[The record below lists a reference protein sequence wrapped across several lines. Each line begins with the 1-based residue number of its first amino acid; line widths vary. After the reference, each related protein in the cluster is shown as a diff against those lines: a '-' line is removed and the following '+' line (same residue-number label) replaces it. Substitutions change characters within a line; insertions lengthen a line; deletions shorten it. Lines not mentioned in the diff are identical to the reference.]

1 MGGIIMIAEKIDYEL
16 IKEPIEQK
24 NVKIVHKKTAISK
37 TSYIL
42 ISVCFLISSV
52 FLLQRYSDIQSLR
65 LEINQLQKQKQ
76 ELSRIKD
83 DLSVE
88 LEGLK
93 NNQEIEKQA
102 EDLLGMSYPKE
113 DQVVYIAV
121 EDTNNTI
128 QFSFIDKIKNALS
141 FFSSLY

>member
-83 DLSVE
+83 DLSVQ

>member
-1 MGGIIMIAEKIDYEL
+1 M
-16 IKEPIEQK
+16 
-24 NVKIVHKKTAISK
+24 
-37 TSYIL
+37 
-42 ISVCFLISSV
+42 
-52 FLLQRYSDIQSLR
+52 
-65 LEINQLQKQKQ
+65 
-76 ELSRIKD
+76 
-83 DLSVE
+83 E

>member
-1 MGGIIMIAEKIDYEL
+1 MIAEKIDYEL